1 MPDTEKEFTMENL
14 LKEALAIEEWLID
27 TRRTLHRI
35 PEPGNKENKTSQAI
49 CAQLDT
55 LGIPYTRIGTG
66 VVGLLEG
73 AQPGRCI
80 ALRADMD
87 ALPIEEP
94 QDRPY
99 ASQHPGYMHA
109 CGHDAHMSIALGA
122 AKLLARHRHEF
133 SGSVKFLFQPA
144 EETTGG
150 AMPMIEAGCLENPHV
165 DFVLGLH
172 VVPELPAGQIEVK
185 PGPFYGA
192 SDNLEIRIQG
202 KSSHAAYPDQGI
214 DAIVA
219 ASAVVQALQ
228 TVVSRSVSA
237 LDSAVISIGRIQG
250 GTRSN
255 IIASEVV
262 LSGTIRTLSEQ
273 VREFIRA
280 RVQEICTRTAAAYG
294 ASSEVNISPSYPV
307 LVNDEAATEFV
318 RQTAIQVLGASNVH
332 LRQRPTLGVEDFAYY
347 LRERPGAFWH
357 LGCGKHLSF
366 AADAVGSI
374 SFGTTVALHS
384 PDFDIDESCL
394 PIGVALQA
402 ATAMRWL
409 LNN

>member
-1 MPDTEKEFTMENL
+1 MENF
-14 LKEALAIEEWLID
+14 LKEILQEALAMQDWLTGI
-27 TRRTLHRI
+27 RRTLHRI
-35 PEPGNKENKTSQAI
+35 PEPGNEEIKTSQAI
-49 CAQLDT
+49 CAQLDA

-73 AQPGRCI
+73 ATPGRCI

-109 CGHDAHMSIALGA
+109 CGHDAHMAIALGT
-122 AKLLARHRHEF
+122 AKLMARHRNEF
-133 SGSVKFLFQPA
+133 SGSIKFLFQPA

-150 AMPMIEAGCLENPHV
+150 AKPMIDAGCLENPHV

-172 VVPELPAGQIEVK
+172 VIPELPAGQIEVK
-185 PGPFYGA
+185 PGSFYGA
-192 SDNLEIRIQG
+192 SDNLEIKIGG
-202 KSSHAAYPDQGI
+202 KSSHAAYPEQGI

-228 TVVSRSVSA
+228 TIVSRSLSA
-237 LDSAVISIGRIQG
+237 LDSAVITIGKIQG

-262 LSGTIRTLSEQ
+262 LTGTIRTLSEH
-273 VREFIRA
+273 VRTFIKT
-280 RVQEICTRTAAAYG
+280 RVEEVSSRTAAAYG
-294 ASSEVNISPSYPV
+294 ATSEVHIRPSYPV
-307 LVNDEAATEFV
+307 LVNDDAATELV
-318 RQTAIQVLGASNVH
+318 RQTAIEVVGASNVH
-332 LRQRPTLGVEDFAYY
+332 LRQKPTLGVEDFAYY
-347 LRERPGAFWH
+347 LRERPGTFWH
-357 LGCGKHLSF
+357 LGCGKRPSLDTDSLGPGF
-366 AADAVGSI
+366 AGSAA
-374 SFGTTVALHS
+374 ALHS

-402 ATAMRWL
+402 STAMRWL
-409 LNN
+409 LGI

>member
-1 MPDTEKEFTMENL
+1 MENF
-14 LKEALAIEEWLID
+14 LKEILQEALAMQDWLTGI
-27 TRRTLHRI
+27 RRTLHRI
-35 PEPGNKENKTSQAI
+35 PEPGNEEIKTSQAI
-49 CAQLDT
+49 CAQLDA

-66 VVGLLEG
+66 VTGLLEG
-73 AQPGRCI
+73 ATPGRCI

-109 CGHDAHMSIALGA
+109 CGHDAHMAIALGT
-122 AKLLARHRHEF
+122 AKLMARHRNEF
-133 SGSVKFLFQPA
+133 SGSIKFLFQPA

-150 AMPMIEAGCLENPHV
+150 AKPMIDAGCLENPHV

-172 VVPELPAGQIEVK
+172 VIPELPAGQIEVK
-185 PGPFYGA
+185 PGSFYGA
-192 SDNLEIRIQG
+192 SDNLEIKIGG
-202 KSSHAAYPDQGI
+202 KSSHAAYPEQGI

-228 TVVSRSVSA
+228 TIVSRSLSA
-237 LDSAVISIGRIQG
+237 LDSAVITIGKIQG

-262 LSGTIRTLSEQ
+262 LTGTIRTLSEH
-273 VREFIRA
+273 VRTFIKT
-280 RVQEICTRTAAAYG
+280 RVEEVSSRTAAAYG
-294 ASSEVNISPSYPV
+294 ATSEVHIRPSYPV
-307 LVNDEAATEFV
+307 LVNDDAATELV
-318 RQTAIQVLGASNVH
+318 RQTAIEIVGESNVH
-332 LRQRPTLGVEDFAYY
+332 LRQKPTLGVEDFAYY
-347 LRERPGAFWH
+347 LRERPGTFWH
-357 LGCGKHLSF
+357 LGCGKRPSLDTDSLGPGF
-366 AADAVGSI
+366 AGSAA
-374 SFGTTVALHS
+374 ALHS

-402 ATAMRWL
+402 STAMRWL
-409 LNN
+409 LGI

>member
-1 MPDTEKEFTMENL
+1 MENF
-14 LKEALAIEEWLID
+14 LKEILQEALAMQDWLTGI
-27 TRRTLHRI
+27 RRTLHRI
-35 PEPGNKENKTSQAI
+35 PEPGNEEIKTSQAI
-49 CAQLDT
+49 CAQLDA

-66 VVGLLEG
+66 VIGLLEG
-73 AQPGRCI
+73 ALPGRCI

-109 CGHDAHMSIALGA
+109 CGHDAHMAIALGT
-122 AKLLARHRHEF
+122 AKLMARHRNEF
-133 SGSVKFLFQPA
+133 SGSIKFLFQPA

-150 AMPMIEAGCLENPHV
+150 AKPMIDAGCLENPHV

-172 VVPELPAGQIEVK
+172 VIPELPAGQIEVK
-185 PGPFYGA
+185 PGSFYGA
-192 SDNLEIRIQG
+192 SDNLEIKIGG
-202 KSSHAAYPDQGI
+202 KSSHAAYPEQGI

-228 TVVSRSVSA
+228 TIVSRSLSA
-237 LDSAVISIGRIQG
+237 LDSAVITIGKIQG

-262 LSGTIRTLSEQ
+262 LTGTIRTLSEH
-273 VREFIRA
+273 VRTFIKT
-280 RVQEICTRTAAAYG
+280 RVEEVSSRTAAAYG
-294 ASSEVNISPSYPV
+294 ATSEVHIRPSYPV
-307 LVNDEAATEFV
+307 LVNDDAATELV
-318 RQTAIQVLGASNVH
+318 RQTAIEVVGASNVH
-332 LRQRPTLGVEDFAYY
+332 LRQKPTLGVEDFAYY
-347 LRERPGAFWH
+347 LRERPGTFWH
-357 LGCGKHLSF
+357 LGCGKRPSLDTDSLGPGF
-366 AADAVGSI
+366 AGSAA
-374 SFGTTVALHS
+374 ALHS

-402 ATAMRWL
+402 STAMRWL
-409 LNN
+409 LGI

>member
-1 MPDTEKEFTMENL
+1 MENF
-14 LKEALAIEEWLID
+14 LKEILQEALAMQDWLTGI
-27 TRRTLHRI
+27 RRTLHRI
-35 PEPGNKENKTSQAI
+35 PEPGNEEIKTSQAI
-49 CAQLDT
+49 CAQLDA

-66 VVGLLEG
+66 VTGLLEG
-73 AQPGRCI
+73 ATPGRCI

-109 CGHDAHMSIALGA
+109 CGHDAHMAIALGT
-122 AKLLARHRHEF
+122 AKLMARHRNEF
-133 SGSVKFLFQPA
+133 SGSIKFLFQPA

-150 AMPMIEAGCLENPHV
+150 AKPMIDAGCLENPHV

-172 VVPELPAGQIEVK
+172 VIPELPAGQIEVK
-185 PGPFYGA
+185 PGSFYGA
-192 SDNLEIRIQG
+192 SDNLEIKIGG
-202 KSSHAAYPDQGI
+202 KSSHAAYPEQGI

-228 TVVSRSVSA
+228 TIVSRSLSA
-237 LDSAVISIGRIQG
+237 LDSAVITIGKIQG

-262 LSGTIRTLSEQ
+262 LTGTIRTLSEH
-273 VREFIRA
+273 VRTFIKT
-280 RVQEICTRTAAAYG
+280 RVEEVSSRTAAAYG
-294 ASSEVNISPSYPV
+294 ATSEVHIRPSYPV
-307 LVNDEAATEFV
+307 LVNDDAATELV
-318 RQTAIQVLGASNVH
+318 RQTAIEVVGASNVH
-332 LRQRPTLGVEDFAYY
+332 LRQKPTLGVEDFAYY
-347 LRERPGAFWH
+347 LRERPGTFWH
-357 LGCGKHLSF
+357 LGCGKRPSLDTDSLGPGF
-366 AADAVGSI
+366 AGSAA
-374 SFGTTVALHS
+374 ALHS

-402 ATAMRWL
+402 STAMRWL
-409 LNN
+409 LGI